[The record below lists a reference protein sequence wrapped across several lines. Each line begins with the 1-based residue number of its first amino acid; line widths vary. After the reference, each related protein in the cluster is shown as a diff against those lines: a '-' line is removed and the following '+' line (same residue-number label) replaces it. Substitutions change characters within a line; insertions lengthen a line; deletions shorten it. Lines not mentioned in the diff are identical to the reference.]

1 MPMNANAHA
10 YKNAPIPAYE
20 TYQKC
25 WLLPIL
31 KFACASHTYTLHS
44 VILFGVVFVQSLQ
57 LWISKPDYCRSVLL
71 Q

>member
-1 MPMNANAHA
+1 MHMLI
-10 YKNAPIPAYE
+10 PIPAYK

-31 KFACASHTYTLHS
+31 NFAHTGYTYPLHS
-44 VILFGVVFVQSLQ
+44 VIHFGIVFVQSLHF
-57 LWISKPDYCRSVLL
+57 WISKPDYCRSILL